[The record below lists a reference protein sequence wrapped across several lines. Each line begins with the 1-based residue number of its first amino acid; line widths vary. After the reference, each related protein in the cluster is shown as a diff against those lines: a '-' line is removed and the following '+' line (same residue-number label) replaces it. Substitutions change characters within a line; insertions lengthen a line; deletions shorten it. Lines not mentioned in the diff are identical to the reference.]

1 MSSVEDR
8 NWGEVEK
15 SIKKQISRLAFG
27 SLEMTSYR
35 IFYKVIRDSILD
47 ERLLEK
53 IKQLKDTRKAVI
65 LAHNYQPAEIQDL
78 ADFTGD
84 SLGLSIKAAET
95 DADVIV
101 FCGVQFMA
109 ETAAIL
115 SPDKVVLL
123 PDKFAGCPLAD
134 MINAEQLR
142 QLKQKHPDALVVCYV
157 NSSAEVKAESD
168 YCCTSANA
176 VELVSSLPEDKPIIF
191 VPDQHLG
198 QFVIEKTG
206 RELVLWP
213 GYCHVHV
220 VITEEDVKN
229 AKKKYPDAIVMA
241 HPECTEP
248 VKELSDQILSTG
260 QMLKFVKT
268 STAKRYI
275 VATEI
280 GIIHALKKQNP
291 QAEFIAASDKAVCP
305 NMKKISLDKVIG
317 SLQDMQYEVKLP
329 EEITVKAKKAL
340 DRMVEIL
347 PAR

>member
-1 MSSVEDR
+1 M
-8 NWGEVEK
+8 N
-15 SIKKQISRLAFG
+15 
-27 SLEMTSYR
+27 
-35 IFYKVIRDSILD
+35 
-47 ERLLEK
+47 ERLLGK
-53 IKQLKDTRKAVI
+53 IRKLKDDRKAVI
-65 LAHNYQPAEIQDL
+65 LAHNYQPGEIQDL

-115 SPDKVVLL
+115 SPEKTVLL
-123 PDKFAGCPLAD
+123 PDKSAGCPMAD

-142 QLKQKHPDALVVCYV
+142 RLKQEHPDALVVCYV

-176 VELVSSLPEDKPIIF
+176 VEVVNSLPKDRRIIF

-198 QFVIEKTG
+198 RFAAERTG
-206 RELVLWP
+206 RDLVLWP

-220 VITEEDVKN
+220 VITEDDIRT
-229 AKKKYPDAIVMA
+229 ARAKYPDAIVMA

-248 VKELSDQILSTG
+248 VKALSDEMLSTS
-260 QMLKFVKT
+260 QMLKFAAR
-268 STAKRYI
+268 STAKRFI
-275 VATEI
+275 IATEI
-280 GIIHALKKQNP
+280 GIIHTLKKENP
-291 QAEFIAASDKAVCP
+291 NAQFIAASERAICP
-305 NMKKISLDKVIG
+305 NMKKITMEKIVWSLE
-317 SLQDMQYEVKLP
+317 DMQYKISVPKAIRE
-329 EEITVKAKKAL
+329 KAKKAL
-340 DRMVEIL
+340 DKMVEIL

>member
-1 MSSVEDR
+1 M
-8 NWGEVEK
+8 N
-15 SIKKQISRLAFG
+15 
-27 SLEMTSYR
+27 
-35 IFYKVIRDSILD
+35 

-53 IKQLKDTRKAVI
+53 IRRLKDERRAVI
-65 LAHNYQPAEIQDL
+65 LAHNYQPGEIQDL

-115 SPDKVVLL
+115 SPEKTVLL
-123 PDKFAGCPLAD
+123 PDKSAGCPMAD
-134 MINAEQLR
+134 MITAEQLCK
-142 QLKQKHPDALVVCYV
+142 LKQEHPDALVVCYV

-176 VELVSSLPEDKPIIF
+176 VEIVSSLPKDRRIIF

-198 QFVIEKTG
+198 RFVAERTG
-206 RELVLWP
+206 RDLVLWP

-220 VITEEDVKN
+220 VITVDDIRN
-229 AKKKYPDAIVMA
+229 ARAKYPNAIVMA

-248 VKELSDQILSTG
+248 VKELSDELLSTG
-260 QMLKFVKT
+260 QMLKFAAK
-268 STAKRYI
+268 STAKQFI
-275 VATEI
+275 IATEI
-280 GIIHALKKQNP
+280 GIIHPLKKQNP
-291 QAEFIAASDKAVCP
+291 EAEFFPASDRAICP
-305 NMKKISLDKVIG
+305 NMKKITLDKLIG
-317 SLQDMQYEVKLP
+317 SLEDTQHKIMVP
-329 EEITVKAKKAL
+329 ERIRIKAKKAL